1 MELEQL
7 YESIAR
13 LKEKGVVVNA
23 YGGSGDPCDPDGGVL
38 GEFMEYIYIAY
49 PRNRPDWLEAF
60 YQVLNWQYQA
70 FYEGVDTFYE
80 DAYGMSPRE
89 LQEKAAEYLEAHGY
103 LELANQFRRG
113 MDPAA
118 PGTYREV
125 YQWIGD
131 HQEAVWR
138 FSQNILEEHRVGWPE
153 PEERD
158 ADE

>member
-1 MELEQL
+1 
-7 YESIAR
+7 
-13 LKEKGVVVNA
+13 
-23 YGGSGDPCDPDGGVL
+23 
-38 GEFMEYIYIAY
+38 
-49 PRNRPDWLEAF
+49 
-60 YQVLNWQYQA
+60 
-70 FYEGVDTFYE
+70 
-80 DAYGMSPRE
+80 MSPRE

-138 FSQNILEEHRVGWPE
+138 FSQNILEEHRAGWPE

-158 ADE
+158 DNE